1 MARSMAKLLSPLSR
15 AKLAT
20 ALVVDRQ
27 PRPSRL
33 APRLARA
40 ARQQLLL
47 HLLVATALLSGANV
61 AVKGKQK
68 LFYALDL
75 HAASLA
81 ALANRVGSTTLSVS
95 SFAACA
101 NLC

>member
-1 MARSMAKLLSPLSR
+1 MLIVRSSAN
-15 AKLAT
+15 
-20 ALVVDRQ
+20 D
-27 PRPSRL
+27 
-33 APRLARA
+33 APA
-40 ARQQLLL
+40 
-47 HLLVATALLSGANV
+47 G
-61 AVKGKQK
+61 
-68 LFYALDL
+68 LDL